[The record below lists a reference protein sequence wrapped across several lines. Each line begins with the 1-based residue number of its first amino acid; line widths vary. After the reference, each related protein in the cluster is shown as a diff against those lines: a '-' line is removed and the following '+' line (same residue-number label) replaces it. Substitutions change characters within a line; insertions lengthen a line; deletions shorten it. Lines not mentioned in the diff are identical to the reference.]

1 MQAER
6 QFLSSGRRLSHT
18 VLFYLFIVAALAAYL
33 FPIYW
38 MVQSSVKNPLQN
50 TMYPPIFWFTPTFSN
65 YKSVFQQNPF
75 VLFLLNSLVIGL
87 ASTGLGLVL
96 GLPAAYA
103 IARFRH
109 QKIALLVLIARI
121 TPGISYLVPWFIMF
135 SQVRMVG
142 SYTGLILT
150 HLTVGLPLIIW
161 IMIGFYEDIPVEL
174 EQAALID
181 GCSRAGVFLR
191 VALPLSKPGIAT
203 AGILSFIMSW
213 NNFLYSAVLADD
225 HTRTL
230 PVAVYGFLSFGAFDW
245 GALTAAATLITMPVM
260 ILALLIQRHIV
271 GGLAMGAVKG

>member
-1 MQAER
+1 MTTSAG
-6 QFLSSGRRLSHT
+6 LVASYRRRTHRT
-18 VLFYLFIVAALAAYL
+18 VFYSFVAVALATYL

-38 MVQSSVKNPLQN
+38 MVLSSLKTPLQSQ
-50 TMYPPIFWFTPTFSN
+50 MYPPIFWFAPTLENFQ
-65 YKSVFQQNPF
+65 SVFEQNPF
-75 VLFLLNSLVIGL
+75 LLFLANSLIVGVLSTLLGL
-87 ASTGLGLVL
+87 AL

-109 QKIALLVLIARI
+109 HNIALLVLIARI

-135 SQVRMVG
+135 SRVGMVG

-161 IMIGFYEDIPVEL
+161 IMIGFYEDMPIEL

-181 GCSRAGVFLR
+181 GCSPAGVFLR
-191 VALPLSKPGIAT
+191 VALPLSRPGIAT

-245 GALTAAATLITMPVM
+245 GALTAAATLISMPVM